1 MQLDVS
7 CIQKNMTAKRYT
19 NKNEFKYSE
28 AVYKFVMNN
37 NNNNEYNIMTSERP
51 PPSEV
56 TAVLDMQNLES
67 DILEERKKMDDFR
80 YPLYDDSY
88 YYVLEAVSFGGSED
102 ITEHVGYM
110 NIKFQ
115 SKKEA
120 AYYYDKCNPHMLP
133 LNAYMDYKSQ
143 FDPNTKL
150 SYIVRSKNYLG

>member
-28 AVYKFVMNN
+28 AVYKFVM

>member
-28 AVYKFVMNN
+28 AVYKFVM

-67 DILEERKKMDDFR
+67 DILEERKKMDDFG
-80 YPLYDDSY
+80 YPFYDDSY